1 MFFFGKLKG
10 HHHKRSIKQ
19 ISALMQN
26 QLTLSGQSD
35 ATALFSTVRYTL
47 CDIDVTF
54 RSLSI
59 PESQFSKTYRRKA
72 ILRGKGHLTE
82 TSRNSVADAVT

>member
-1 MFFFGKLKG
+1 
-10 HHHKRSIKQ
+10 
-19 ISALMQN
+19 MQN
-26 QLTLSGQSD
+26 QLTLSGQSE

-47 CDIDVTF
+47 CDIYVTF

-82 TSRNSVADAVT
+82 TARNSVADAVAEFSPGLGDSGWL